1 MVSTDPSDAKA
12 SEGGEGAAGS
22 TGACGNSSEGRTG
35 HASNTPFS
43 WHSLLQSR
51 SASRLNVLMSQKL
64 TRCKAEATRART
76 SKCRVGFAEPLTWL
90 GAGAGCSPAALP
102 CQRSL
107 PRQGAPHLAGRAQ
120 EEELLLAQLNAI
132 GGGVTL
138 LTSSG
143 WFVWRV
149 LQKSAFKRQISCSN
163 CWEGRGRVAGALQLS
178 VLS

>member
-1 MVSTDPSDAKA
+1 MQKPVRGRKGLPAALEPAGTAQKA
-12 SEGGEGAAGS
+12 VPG
-22 TGACGNSSEGRTG
+22 THRTRHFPG
-35 HASNTPFS
+35 TL
-43 WHSLLQSR
+43 LLQSR

-76 SKCRVGFAEPLTWL
+76 SKCRAGFAEPLTWL
-90 GAGAGCSPAALP
+90 GAGAGAGCSPAALP

-107 PRQGAPHLAGRAQ
+107 PRWGPPHLAGRAQ

-132 GGGVTL
+132 GGVTL

-143 WFVWRV
+143 WFVRRV

-163 CWEGRGRVAGALQLS
+163 CWEGRGRVAGAL
-178 VLS
+178 